1 MMADQWWRHLKGRPF
16 YWALDG
22 THAGADLFMLQH
34 VVERPK
40 RSRSLAAARLALEE
54 SAQVEGL
61 KRLLEQK
68 NSTFWTPR
76 YRTPLWI
83 LRMLAELGLSG
94 NDERIAEA
102 LDCLLEQEEGQ
113 EAEGA
118 PVNLN
123 AIVLHI
129 ALAFGFSDD
138 ERVQMRLIELQKEI
152 EQERLPSEAVAL
164 ADWLTQAAFALAQQ
178 AAHERDSITLKRLRD
193 HLCQLTAS
201 TLTRYERYTFPTFDQ
216 PDDLL
221 LAQAA
226 LQLNIAGEWLRPWIE
241 RIENAQDERGLWW
254 LNRALPTPSNIAWE
268 QENAPSRWISA
279 KALYVLRAF
288 YGE

>member
-1 MMADQWWRHLKGRPF
+1 MADQWWRHLKGRPF

-22 THAGADLFMLQH
+22 THAGADLFMLRH

-54 SAQVEGL
+54 SIQVEGL

-68 NSTFWTPR
+68 NDTGWTPR
-76 YRTPLWI
+76 YGTPLWI
-83 LRMLAELGLSG
+83 LRMLAELGVSG

-102 LDCLLEQEEGQ
+102 LDCLLEQEVGK
-113 EAEGA
+113 EAQGA

-123 AIVLHI
+123 GIVLHI
-129 ALAFGFSDD
+129 AFAFGFGDD
-138 ERVQMRLIELQKEI
+138 ERVQMRLSQLQKELT
-152 EQERLPSEAVAL
+152 EEDLPSETVLL

-178 AAHERDSITLKRLRD
+178 AAHERDGMTLKRLRD
-193 HLCQLTAS
+193 HLSQLTPIR
-201 TLTRYERYTFPTFDQ
+201 LTRYKRYTFPTFDH

-226 LQLNIAGEWLRPWIE
+226 LKLNIAGEWLRPWVE

-254 LNRALPTPSNIAWE
+254 LNHALPTPNHIAWE

>member
-1 MMADQWWRHLKGRPF
+1 MADQWWRHLKGRPF

-22 THAGADLFMLQH
+22 THAGADLFMLRH

-40 RSRSLAAARLALEE
+40 HSRSLAAARLALEE

-68 NSTFWTPR
+68 SGTLWAPR

-102 LDCLLEQEEGQ
+102 LDSLLTQ
-113 EAEGA
+113 EADEEVEGA

-123 AIVLHI
+123 AIMLHI
-129 ALAFGFSDD
+129 ALAFGFGDD
-138 ERVQMRLIELQKEI
+138 ERVQIRLSQLQKELA
-152 EQERLPSEAVAL
+152 EEELPSEAIPL

-178 AAHERDSITLKRLRD
+178 PAHERDPITLKHLRD
-193 HLCQLTAS
+193 HLSQLAPTA
-201 TLTRYERYTFPTFDQ
+201 LTRYKRYTFPTFDH
-216 PDDLL
+216 PDDLV

-226 LQLNIAGEWLRPWIE
+226 LKLNIEGEWLRPWVD

-254 LNRALPTPSNIAWE
+254 LNHALPTPNHIAWE